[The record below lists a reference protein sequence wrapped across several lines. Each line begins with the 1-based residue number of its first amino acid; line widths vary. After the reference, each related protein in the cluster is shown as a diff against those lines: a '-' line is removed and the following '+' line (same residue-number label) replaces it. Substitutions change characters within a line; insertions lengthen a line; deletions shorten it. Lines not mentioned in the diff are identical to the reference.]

1 MPAGDQSWCPET
13 FDRLYAADP
22 DPWRFATS
30 PYEREKY
37 ATSLAALGDR
47 RFAAAFE
54 VGCSIGVFT
63 RLLAP
68 RCETLLAVDVAEA
81 ALTAARRRCA
91 GLPGV
96 RIERLRI
103 PDEWPDGK
111 FDLIVLSEVLYFLG
125 SADIARTA
133 RRVATALSPGGLVL
147 LVNWTGP
154 TDTPCSGNEA
164 TERFI
169 AAAAPELRSSQRGN
183 GATYR
188 LDSLGQTSTQAS
200 VS

>member
-1 MPAGDQSWCPET
+1 MPAGEQSWSPET

-30 PYEREKY
+30 QYEREKY
-37 ATSLAALGDR
+37 AATLAALGNR

-63 RLLAP
+63 CLLAP
-68 RCETLLAVDVAEA
+68 RCETLLAVDVAET
-81 ALTAARRRCA
+81 ALAAARRRGA
-91 GLPGV
+91 GLPSV

-103 PDEWPDGK
+103 PDEWPEGA

-125 SADIARTA
+125 STDIARTA
-133 RRVATALSPGGLVL
+133 QCVAAALRPGGLAL

-154 TDTPCSGNEA
+154 TDTPCTGDEA
-164 TERFI
+164 AALFI
-169 AAAAPELRSSQRGN
+169 AAAAPDLRSLRN
-183 GATYR
+183 VTGATYR
-188 LDSLGQTSTQAS
+188 LDLLSQRSTQTS

>member
-1 MPAGDQSWCPET
+1 MRASEPSWTTET
-13 FDRLYAADP
+13 FERLYAADP

-37 ATSLAALGDR
+37 AATLASLGDR
-47 RFAAAFE
+47 YFDAAFE

-68 RCETLLAVDVAEA
+68 RCGTLLAVDVAEA
-81 ALTAARRRCA
+81 ALAAARRRCA
-91 GLPGV
+91 DSSGA
-96 RIERLRI
+96 RIERLRV
-103 PDEWPDGK
+103 PDQWPDGK

-133 RRVATALSPGGLVL
+133 RRVAAALSPGGLAL

-154 TDTPCSGNEA
+154 TDTPCAGDEA
-164 TERFI
+164 AKLFI
-169 AAAAPELRSSQRGN
+169 AAAPELGSVRRVTG
-183 GATYR
+183 TTHR
-188 LDSLGQTSTQAS
+188 LDLLGHNHAGGTCM
-200 VS
+200 

>member
-1 MPAGDQSWCPET
+1 MRESDRSWSPET
-13 FDRLYAADP
+13 FDRIYAADA
-22 DPWRFATS
+22 DPWKFTTS
-30 PYEREKY
+30 RYEREKY
-37 ATSLAALGDR
+37 AATLAALGDR
-47 RFAAAFE
+47 RFAAALE
-54 VGCSIGVFT
+54 IGCSIGVFT
-63 RLLAP
+63 RLLAR
-68 RCETLLAVDVAEA
+68 RCEALLAVDVAEA
-81 ALTAARRRCA
+81 ALADARRRCA

-96 RIERLRI
+96 RIERRQV
-103 PDEWPDGK
+103 PGEWPDGA

-125 SADIARTA
+125 TDDIVRTA
-133 RRVATALSPGGLVL
+133 RLVAASLRPGGRAL

-164 TERFI
+164 TECFI

>member
-1 MPAGDQSWCPET
+1 MPARDQSWSPET

-30 PYEREKY
+30 QYEREKY
-37 ATSLAALGDR
+37 AATLAALGNR
-47 RFAAAFE
+47 RFVAALE

-68 RCETLLAVDVAEA
+68 RCRTLLAVDVAEA
-81 ALTAARRRCA
+81 ALAAARRRCA

-96 RIERLRI
+96 RIERRRI
-103 PDEWPDGK
+103 PDEWPEGG

-133 RRVATALSPGGLVL
+133 RCVATALHPGGLAL
-147 LVNWTGP
+147 LVNWTGA
-154 TDTPCSGNEA
+154 TDTPCTGDEA
-164 TERFI
+164 AELFI
-169 AAAAPELRSSQRGN
+169 AAAAPELRSSQRVT

-188 LDSLGQTSTQAS
+188 LDLLSQMSTQES

>member
-1 MPAGDQSWCPET
+1 MPAEQSWRPET

-37 ATSLAALGDR
+37 AATLAALGDR
-47 RFAAAFE
+47 RFAAGFE
-54 VGCSIGVFT
+54 IGCSIGVFT
-63 RLLAP
+63 GLLAP
-68 RCETLLAVDVAEA
+68 RCGTLLAVDVAEA
-81 ALTAARRRCA
+81 ALATARRRCG

-96 RIERLRI
+96 RIERLRV
-103 PDEWPDGK
+103 PDQWPDGT

-125 SADIARTA
+125 PADVARTA
-133 RRVATALSPGGLVL
+133 RRVAAALSPGGSAL

-154 TDTPCSGNEA
+154 TDTPCTGDEA
-164 TERFI
+164 TALFI
-169 AAAAPELRSSQRGN
+169 AAAAPELRSSHRGN

-188 LDSLGQTSTQAS
+188 LDLLGQTSTQAS